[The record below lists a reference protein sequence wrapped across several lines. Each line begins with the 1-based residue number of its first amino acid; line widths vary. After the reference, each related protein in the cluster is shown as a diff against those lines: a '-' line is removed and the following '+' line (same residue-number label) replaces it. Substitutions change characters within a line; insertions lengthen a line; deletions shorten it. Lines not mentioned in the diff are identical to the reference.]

1 MLPLSYRILLV
12 EDFLSLMTVQTGIL
26 GDLGY
31 DKIETAVNGIDAWNK
46 LEELFETNNKIECIV
61 SDWNMPEMDGF
72 ELLKKVKA
80 DSRFKDLPFYMLT
93 SETDKKDILRAIE
106 NGVTNYIVKPATF
119 EVLQEKFKRFKVE

>member
-12 EDFLSLMTVQTGIL
+12 EDFLSLMSVQTGIL
-26 GDLGY
+26 NDLGY
-31 DKIETAVNGIDAWNK
+31 DKVETAVNGILAWNK
-46 LEELFETNNKIECIV
+46 LEELFDTNNQIECIV

-80 DSRFKDLPFYMLT
+80 DSRFKNLPFFMLT
-93 SETDKKDILRAIE
+93 SETGKKDILRAIE